1 MRLKQGDFA
10 AATVYESDPVL
21 QARAF
26 AAQGATELHV
36 VDLDGAKDGAAR
48 QTETIK
54 RIAAETALAVQAGGG
69 VRSLADVEALLAC
82 GVRRVVIG
90 SLAAQAPQTVQ
101 EWIKKFGGERFV
113 LALDVRFNAQGVPMV
128 LARGWQEDSAQSLW
142 DVLALYEGKGGCNI
156 LCTDVERDGMLAGP
170 NLVLYA
176 ELRARFSAFGL
187 LASGGV
193 GTLEDIRALAKLGAK
208 GAIIGKALYE
218 KKFTLA
224 EVIQEASDAR

>member
-10 AATVYESDPVL
+10 AATVYEKDPVL
-21 QARAF
+21 QAQAF

-48 QTETIK
+48 QTEIIK

-101 EWIKKFGGERFV
+101 EWIKQFGGERFV
-113 LALDVRFNAQGVPMV
+113 LALDVRFKAQGLPMV
-128 LARGWQEDSAQSLW
+128 LARGWQEDSARSLW
-142 DVLALYEGKGGCNI
+142 DVLALYEGKGGCDI
-156 LCTDVERDGMLAGP
+156 LCTDVERDGMLIGP
-170 NLVLYA
+170 NLALYT
-176 ELRARFSAFGL
+176 EIRTRFPSFGF

-193 GTLEDIRALAKLGAK
+193 GTLGDIRALAKLGAK
-208 GAIIGKALYE
+208 GAIVGKALYE
-218 KKFTLA
+218 KRIALA
-224 EVIQEASDAR
+224 EAIREALHAR